1 MFITEY
7 TDKIEYMNFIES
19 MIEEQQEME
28 QYVNECIILSNPNKK
43 IFNEFVA
50 INEAKSG
57 DKVKSFF
64 NRLKSFFAKIWQ
76 KFIEKLNAWSQDNK
90 KYLENY
96 KDIILGKEVT
106 LESVK
111 MHDHFKGKQRID
123 RVINNVTK
131 FAIPL
136 EDGDY
141 KDIHDKTKTSVDSS
155 SDETTSNNY
164 NSYLKAQYNNVFNQA
179 GIDSNIN
186 IKDDDDLNAISSTL
200 TTYFNGDEEQE
211 TYYKQDLQDK
221 IKTMFNSIYTYKET
235 FDGLNKIQETYKAS
249 MDKSEKAYDA
259 AFSKIST
266 MLKNSENA
274 KDDEKEKIDEKIK
287 SQKGE
292 FDEALKKAKADV
304 EKGNP
309 DNSQTTDVKVDNN
322 NARIKNLKKYDFLN
336 EVEVNKSTDSSG
348 TKSEPA
354 TIKPGGNKI
363 DTKPSQNAANST
375 STNFKNKTSDVKSNA
390 GSNVNMA
397 NAKVK
402 GANATDGVDTKK
414 LDEFQSTAMSLIR
427 AFSTSRTTVF
437 GAMLNGLTSMRN
449 DYMTVIR
456 AHVQSYLGQVND
468 SSKNT
473 GTTSSNPNTN

>member
-43 IFNEFVA
+43 IFNEFVS
-50 INEAKSG
+50 INEAKMG
-57 DKVKSFF
+57 DKIKSFF

-76 KFIEKLNAWSQDNK
+76 KFLEKLNAWSQDNK

-123 RVINNVTK
+123 RVINNVAK

-136 EDGDY
+136 KDNDY
-141 KDIHDKTKTSVDSS
+141 DEIHSKTKKSVDSS
-155 SDETTSNNY
+155 SDEATSNNY

-179 GIDSNIN
+179 DIDNIN

-221 IKTMFNSIYTYKET
+221 IKTMFNSVYVFKET

-249 MDKSEKAYDA
+249 MDKSEKAYDS

-266 MLKNSENA
+266 MLKNKENE
-274 KDDEKEKIDEKIK
+274 KNDEKKDEIDKKISD
-287 SQKGE
+287 QQGE
-292 FDEALKKAKADV
+292 YKKELDKATQEV
-304 EKGNP
+304 EKSN
-309 DNSQTTDVKVDNN
+309 QTTKEN
-322 NARIKNLKKYDFLN
+322 YDFLN

-348 TKSEPA
+348 AKSEPT

-363 DTKPSQNAANST
+363 DTKPSQNASNST
-375 STNFKNKTSDVKSNA
+375 STNFKNKTSDVKSNT
-390 GSNVNMA
+390 GSNVNIA
-397 NAKVK
+397 TAKVQ
-402 GANATDGVDTKK
+402 GSDATNGVDTKK

>member
-76 KFIEKLNAWSQDNK
+76 KFLEKLNAWSQDNK

-123 RVINNVTK
+123 RVINNVTR

-136 EDGDY
+136 KNDDY
-141 KDIHDKTKTSVDSS
+141 DEIHSKTKTSVDSS

-164 NSYLKAQYNNVFNQA
+164 NSYLTAQYNKVFKDA
-179 GIDSNIN
+179 DIDNIS

-221 IKTMFNSIYTYKET
+221 IKIMFNSVYVFKET

-266 MLKNSENA
+266 MIKNKENA
-274 KDDEKEKIDEKIK
+274 KDATEKKEIDKKISDQQGEYKKELEKATQE
-287 SQKGE
+287 
-292 FDEALKKAKADV
+292 V
-304 EKGNP
+304 EKSNQATKE
-309 DNSQTTDVKVDNN
+309 N
-322 NARIKNLKKYDFLN
+322 YDFLN

-390 GSNVNMA
+390 GSNVNTA
-397 NAKVK
+397 NAKVQGATGAK
-402 GANATDGVDTKK
+402 GAGIVGDDENKIDTKK

-473 GTTSSNPNTN
+473 STTSSNPNTN